1 VIRHSLFRRRLW
13 ATAAIGA
20 VAALCAA
27 APPASAQD
35 MVHGFVEPC
44 TMSNVAEQHLDC
56 QVCASGFGSR
66 ACEEKLKPRG
76 FTKKCRTHG
85 THTGWDEIWCAPRP
99 IPESTSKDTWVLFA
113 GAAAMLGAMAL
124 VMRVI
129 LGKPAKG

>member
-1 VIRHSLFRRRLW
+1 VAVLC
-13 ATAAIGA
+13 A
-20 VAALCAA
+20 VAI
-27 APPASAQD
+27 PVSAQD
-35 MVHGFVEPC
+35 MMHGFVEPC

-99 IPESTSKDTWVLFA
+99 IQKPSTKDTWVLFA

>member
-1 VIRHSLFRRRLW
+1 MIRHSHLRRRVW
-13 ATAAIGA
+13 VTAAIGA
-20 VAALCAA
+20 VAALCAVA
-27 APPASAQD
+27 APVSAQD

-56 QVCASGFGSR
+56 QVCASAFGSR

-99 IPESTSKDTWVLFA
+99 IEKPASKTWMLFA
-113 GAAAMLGAMAL
+113 GAAGTLVAMAL
-124 VMRVI
+124 VMKVI
-129 LGKPAKG
+129 FGKPHKG